1 MSDEDSMND
10 EEPMTEKPL
19 TEARADQLKTACRSA
34 VGDSTRSVTYFDATN
49 YMQVYLR
56 GDLEQDADLMSFI
69 GHEWHDY
76 KTTTDA
82 YAGSELGSYRYTI
95 RVFDNGFL
103 VRVGVGDSGVFVTTD
118 GLKLKDFDSLVAT
131 IAELLERWD

>member
-1 MSDEDSMND
+1 MSE
-10 EEPMTEKPL
+10 EEPMTEQPL
-19 TEARADQLKTACRSA
+19 TDARAEQLKTACRSA
-34 VGDSTRSVTYFDATN
+34 VGDSCRSVTYFDATN

-76 KTTTDA
+76 KTTTEA
-82 YAGSELGSYRYTI
+82 YAGSELGSYRYSI

-118 GLKLKDFDSLVAT
+118 GLQLKDFESLVAT
-131 IAELLERWD
+131 ISELLESWE

>member
-1 MSDEDSMND
+1 MSEQ
-10 EEPMTEKPL
+10 PL

-34 VGDSTRSVTYFDATN
+34 VGDNCRSVTYFDATN
-49 YMQVYLR
+49 FMQVYLR
-56 GDLEQDADLMSFI
+56 DDLERDADLMSFI

-82 YAGSELGSYRYTI
+82 YTGSELGNYEYTI
-95 RVFDNGFL
+95 RNFENGFL
-103 VRVGVGDSGVFVTTD
+103 VRIGLSDSGVIVTTD

-131 IAELLERWD
+131 ITDLLDRWD

>member
-1 MSDEDSMND
+1 MSEQ
-10 EEPMTEKPL
+10 PL

-34 VGDSTRSVTYFDATN
+34 VGDNCRSVTYFDATN
-49 YMQVYLR
+49 FMQVYLR
-56 GDLEQDADLMSFI
+56 DDLEQDADLMSFI

-82 YAGSELGSYRYTI
+82 YTGSELGNYEYTI
-95 RVFDNGFL
+95 RNFENGFL
-103 VRVGVGDSGVFVTTD
+103 VRIGVSDSGVIVTTD

-131 IAELLERWD
+131 ITDLLDRWD

>member
-1 MSDEDSMND
+1 MSD
-10 EEPMTEKPL
+10 EEPMSEQPL

-34 VGDSTRSVTYFDATN
+34 VGDNCRSVTYFDATN
-49 YMQVYLR
+49 FMQVYLR
-56 GDLEQDADLMSFI
+56 DDLEQDADLMSFI

-82 YAGSELGSYRYTI
+82 YTGSELGNYEYTI
-95 RVFDNGFL
+95 RNFENGFL
-103 VRVGVGDSGVFVTTD
+103 VRIGLSDSGVIVTTD

-131 IAELLERWD
+131 ITDLLDRWD

>member
-1 MSDEDSMND
+1 MSDEEPLS
-10 EEPMTEKPL
+10 EEPL
-19 TEARADQLKTACRSA
+19 TDARADQLKTACRSA
-34 VGDSTRSVTYFDATN
+34 IGDDCRSVTYFDATN

-56 GDLEQDADLMSFI
+56 GDLERDADLMSII

-82 YAGSELGSYRYTI
+82 YAGSELGTYRYSI
-95 RVFDNGFL
+95 RVFENGFL
-103 VRVGVGDSGVFVTTD
+103 VRVGIADSGVFVTTD

-131 IAELLERWD
+131 ISELLESWE

>member
-1 MSDEDSMND
+1 MSDE
-10 EEPMTEKPL
+10 EPLSEQPL

-34 VGDSTRSVTYFDATN
+34 VGDNCRSVTYFDATN

-56 GDLEQDADLMSFI
+56 DDLEQDADLMSFI

-82 YAGSELGSYRYTI
+82 YTGSELGNYEYTI
-95 RVFDNGFL
+95 RNFENGFL
-103 VRVGVGDSGVFVTTD
+103 VRVGLGDSGVFVTTD
-118 GLKLKDFDSLVAT
+118 GLKLKDFDSLVST
-131 IAELLERWD
+131 ITDLLDRWD

>member
-1 MSDEDSMND
+1 MSD

-19 TEARADQLKTACRSA
+19 TEKRADQLKAACRSA
-34 VGDSTRSVTYFDATN
+34 VGDSCRSVTYFDATN

-82 YAGSELGSYRYTI
+82 YAGSELGKYRYTI
-95 RVFDNGFL
+95 RVFENGFL

-118 GLKLKDFDSLVAT
+118 GLKLKDFDSLIAT
-131 IAELLERWD
+131 ISELLESWE

>member
-1 MSDEDSMND
+1 MSEQ
-10 EEPMTEKPL
+10 PL
-19 TEARADQLKTACRSA
+19 TEARAEQLKTACRSA
-34 VGDSTRSVTYFDATN
+34 VGDNCRSVTYFDATN

-82 YAGSELGSYRYTI
+82 YTGSELGNYEYTI
-95 RVFDNGFL
+95 RNFENGFL
-103 VRVGVGDSGVFVTTD
+103 VRVGVGDRGVFVTTD

-131 IAELLERWD
+131 ITDLLDRWD

>member
-1 MSDEDSMND
+1 MSEQ
-10 EEPMTEKPL
+10 PL

-34 VGDSTRSVTYFDATN
+34 VGDNCRSVTYFDATN
-49 YMQVYLR
+49 FMQVYLR
-56 GDLEQDADLMSFI
+56 DDLEQDADLLSFI

-82 YAGSELGSYRYTI
+82 YTGSELGNYEYTI
-95 RVFDNGFL
+95 RNFENGFL
-103 VRVGVGDSGVFVTTD
+103 VRIGVSDSGVIVTTD

-131 IAELLERWD
+131 ITDLLDRWD

>member
-1 MSDEDSMND
+1 MSEQ
-10 EEPMTEKPL
+10 PL

-34 VGDSTRSVTYFDATN
+34 VGDNCRSVTYFDATN
-49 YMQVYLR
+49 FMQVYLR
-56 GDLEQDADLMSFI
+56 DDLEQDADLMSFI

-82 YAGSELGSYRYTI
+82 YTGSELGNYEYTI
-95 RVFDNGFL
+95 RNFENGFL
-103 VRVGVGDSGVFVTTD
+103 VRIGLSDSGVIVTTD

-131 IAELLERWD
+131 ITDLLDRWD

>member
-1 MSDEDSMND
+1 MSD
-10 EEPMTEKPL
+10 EEPMSEQPL

-34 VGDSTRSVTYFDATN
+34 VGDNCRSVTYFDATN
-49 YMQVYLR
+49 FMQVYLR
-56 GDLEQDADLMSFI
+56 DDLERDADLMSFI

-82 YAGSELGSYRYTI
+82 YTGSELGNYEYTI
-95 RVFDNGFL
+95 RNFENGFL
-103 VRVGVGDSGVFVTTD
+103 VRIGLSDSGVIVTTD

-131 IAELLERWD
+131 ITDLLDRWD

>member
-1 MSDEDSMND
+1 MSD
-10 EEPMTEKPL
+10 EEPMSEQPL

-34 VGDSTRSVTYFDATN
+34 VGDNCRSVTYFDATN
-49 YMQVYLR
+49 FMQVYLR
-56 GDLEQDADLMSFI
+56 DDLEQDADLMSFI

-82 YAGSELGSYRYTI
+82 YTGSELGNYEYTI
-95 RVFDNGFL
+95 RNFENGFL
-103 VRVGVGDSGVFVTTD
+103 VRIGVSDSGVIVTTD

-131 IAELLERWD
+131 ITDLLDRWD

>member
-1 MSDEDSMND
+1 MND
-10 EEPMTEKPL
+10 EEPMTEQPL

>member
-1 MSDEDSMND
+1 MSDEEPLS
-10 EEPMTEKPL
+10 EEPL
-19 TEARADQLKTACRSA
+19 TDARADQLKTACRSA
-34 VGDSTRSVTYFDATN
+34 IGDDCRSVTYFDATN

-76 KTTTDA
+76 KTTTDT
-82 YAGSELGSYRYTI
+82 YAGSELGTYRYSI
-95 RVFDNGFL
+95 RVFENGFL
-103 VRVGVGDSGVFVTTD
+103 VRVGIADSGVFVTTD

-131 IAELLERWD
+131 ISELLESWE

>member
-1 MSDEDSMND
+1 MSD
-10 EEPMTEKPL
+10 EEPMSEKPL
-19 TEARADQLKTACRSA
+19 TEKRADQLKTACRSA
-34 VGDSTRSVTYFDATN
+34 VGDSCRSVTYFDATN

-82 YAGSELGSYRYTI
+82 YAGSELGKYRYSI
-95 RVFDNGFL
+95 RVFENGFL

-131 IAELLERWD
+131 ISELLESWE

>member
-1 MSDEDSMND
+1 MSDE
-10 EEPMTEKPL
+10 EPLSEKPL

-34 VGDSTRSVTYFDATN
+34 VGDSCRSVTYFDATN

-82 YAGSELGSYRYTI
+82 YAGSELGNYEYTI
-95 RVFDNGFL
+95 RNFENGFL

-131 IAELLERWD
+131 ITDLLERWE

>member
-1 MSDEDSMND
+1 MSEQ
-10 EEPMTEKPL
+10 PL

-34 VGDSTRSVTYFDATN
+34 VGDNCRSVTYFDATN

-82 YAGSELGSYRYTI
+82 YTGSELGNYEYTI
-95 RVFDNGFL
+95 RNFENGFL
-103 VRVGVGDSGVFVTTD
+103 VRVGVGDRGVFVTTD

-131 IAELLERWD
+131 ITDLLDRWD